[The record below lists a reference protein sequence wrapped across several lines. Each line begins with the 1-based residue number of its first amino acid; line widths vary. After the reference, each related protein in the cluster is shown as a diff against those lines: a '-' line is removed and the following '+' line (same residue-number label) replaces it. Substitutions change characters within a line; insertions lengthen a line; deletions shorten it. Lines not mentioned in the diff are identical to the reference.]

1 MSKLDKILG
10 AKFQEN
16 KGSIVTRTF
25 EMGGH
30 TFKIRIPTVGETE
43 SMYERLSNP
52 DEAQLKTVFEN
63 LTKDLLKYKDE
74 PNEAIE
80 FKDDDVIADGRSLK
94 EAAKNTVMAQ
104 ARIMEYFKLIVP
116 DEGQSWDG
124 LEYSDI
130 EESMPWA
137 IQIELVQKIMEVI
150 SPNYKDIRG
159 K

>member
-10 AKFQEN
+10 AKFQEH
-16 KGSIVTRTF
+16 KSSIVTRTF

-30 TFKIRIPTVGETE
+30 TFRVRIPTVGETE
-43 SMYERLSNP
+43 SMYERLATP
-52 DEAQLKTVFEN
+52 DDAKLKAVYDEI
-63 LTKDLLKYKDE
+63 TKDLLKYKDD
-74 PNEAIE
+74 PIDTVE
-80 FKDDDVIADGRSLK
+80 FKEDDIITEGRSLK
-94 EAAKNTVMAQ
+94 EAARNTVLAQ
-104 ARIMEYFKLIVP
+104 ARIVEYFRLLVP

-137 IQIELVQKIMEVI
+137 VQIELVQHIIEAI